1 MIAVLIKSTASLLII
16 YVLYMIFMAK
26 ENAPV
31 FKRYYLIFGILF
43 SYVISCV
50 EISLPTISTEIRV
63 PMIVN
68 NQIAE
73 IDAAGFSAFSSHS
86 NTLEI
91 VQQMVVVVYLS
102 VFLLLA
108 FRYILN
114 LSRLIKSGRTAKQLN
129 GYKVALLQGDA
140 SPYSFFNTIYISEKD
155 YNNGDISKEILF
167 HELVHIKQKHSI
179 DILFVEFLQVVFW
192 FNPLLYLLKREIKL
206 NHEYLADVG
215 VVSSDI
221 AISDYQ
227 KSMINSVF
235 RNNSSCL
242 ASNFNYSFIKKRI
255 IMLKKE
261 KSPVRLFLKGITI
274 FPFILLVAI
283 AFAFSS
289 NGMPIGTSKWW
300 EPILK
305 KHNLEIVGYNNFG
318 DVFEMGDTNT
328 IVDGVSNLTNATMI
342 VKGKSGDYL
351 IIQANSI
358 EHNIKTGALK
368 IELGVFKR
376 YSDIDA
382 DVSKPQVSG
391 GGTMEINLNDRSEII
406 PVSNTINLFQ

>member
-1 MIAVLIKSTASLLII
+1 MTSFLIKSTASLLII

-26 ENAPV
+26 ENAPIL
-31 FKRYYLIFGILF
+31 KRYYLIFGILF

-50 EISLPTISTEIRV
+50 EISLPTTPAEIRV

-68 NQIAE
+68 NQLAE
-73 IDAAGFSAFSSHS
+73 IDAAGLNAFSSHS
-86 NTLEI
+86 STLEF
-91 VQQMVVVVYLS
+91 VQQMVVVLYLS

-114 LSRLIKSGRTAKQLN
+114 ISRLIKSGRTAKQLN
-129 GYKVALLQGDA
+129 GYKVLLLQGDT
-140 SPYSFFNTIYISEKD
+140 SPYSFFNTIYINEKD
-155 YNNGDISKEILF
+155 YRNGDISKEILF
-167 HELVHIKQKHSI
+167 HELIHIKQKHSI

-235 RNNSSCL
+235 RNNSSYL

-255 IMLKKE
+255 IMLKKK

-274 FPFILLVAI
+274 FPFILLLTV

-289 NGMPIGTSKWW
+289 NAMSLSLTNWW
-300 EPILK
+300 EPILE

-318 DVFEMGDTNT
+318 DVFEMGDTNS
-328 IVDGVSNLTNATMI
+328 IEDGVSNLTNATMI
-342 VKGKSGDYL
+342 IKGKSGEYF

-358 EHNIKTGALK
+358 EHNIKTGALNVDW
-368 IELGVFKR
+368 GVIKR
-376 YSDIDA
+376 YSNIDA
-382 DVSKPQVSG
+382 DVSKPLVSG
-391 GGTMEINLNDRSEII
+391 SGEMRINVND
-406 PVSNTINLFQ
+406 LLK